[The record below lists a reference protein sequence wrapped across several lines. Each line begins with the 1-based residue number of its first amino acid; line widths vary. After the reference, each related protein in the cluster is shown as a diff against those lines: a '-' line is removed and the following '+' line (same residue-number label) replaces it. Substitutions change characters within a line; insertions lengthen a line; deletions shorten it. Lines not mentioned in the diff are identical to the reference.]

1 MTSVPPRNRS
11 HGGTGVA
18 RSPQLFLV
26 DPGDVGADTS
36 SVIRVVIANGQPL
49 VGAGLLALLEGE
61 EDIAVVGSASDG
73 ERAVAAARR
82 TLPDVLLVDTTLGG
96 IDGMEV
102 TRRIVADPE
111 LSGVNVL
118 ILSACE
124 ADEHV
129 FEALRE
135 GVSGYLLKDSGPTDL
150 LGAVRAVAAGE
161 AVLSPSL
168 ARRLIAELASRPES
182 SAPDKELVDE
192 LTAREREVVAL
203 VALGLNNDE
212 IAERLVVSPAT
223 ARTHVSRAMVKVH
236 ARDRAQLVVFAYQAG
251 LTERP

>member
-1 MTSVPPRNRS
+1 MCPPPRNRS

-18 RSPQLFLV
+18 RSPRLFLV
-26 DPGDVGADTS
+26 DPDGVGAGTS

-82 TLPDVLLVDTTLGG
+82 TRPDVLLVDTTLGG

-111 LSGVNVL
+111 LSEVNVL
-118 ILSACE
+118 ILSACD
-124 ADEHV
+124 ADEYV

-168 ARRLIAELASRPES
+168 ARRLIAELASHPES
-182 SAPDKELVDE
+182 SAPDKELVDA

-212 IAERLVVSPAT
+212 IAKRLVVSPAT